1 MNGMMPDS
9 MSDVDTAAGDLLRET
24 AERLFRAHCE
34 ASVLRAANE
43 GIWPSALW
51 DATQDAG
58 LPLALLPEEA
68 GGYGVPV
75 ADALSLLR
83 VAGEHAAPIP
93 LAETMIAGWLL
104 AQAGIAIPTGPLTIA
119 PVRNDDVLTL
129 SRDGDA
135 WHVSG
140 IARRIPWGRDAVA
153 AAVLVTYQ
161 DESWIA
167 LVPREAWSIE
177 PEANVAHEPRDTVRF
192 NGTAIAATKANVTAA
207 ELRGIGAAARAQQ
220 MAGGLIRLT
229 AMTTQYAQDRT
240 QFGRPLGKFQAIQQ
254 NLAVL
259 AGQTAAA
266 CAAAD
271 LAAEGVAA
279 KNGQAGMR
287 MPLIAAGKGRAG
299 EAAGIGAGIAH
310 QVHGAIGFTLEH
322 GLNFITRRLW
332 SWRDEFG
339 NETEWNRLLGRH
351 MASIGADSVW
361 NEITAA

>member
-1 MNGMMPDS
+1 MMPDS
-9 MSDVDTAAGDLLRET
+9 MSDVDTSAGDLLRET

-34 ASVLRAANE
+34 ASVLRAAND
-43 GIWPSALW
+43 GTWPAALW

-104 AQAGIAIPTGPLTIA
+104 AQAGIAVPSGPLTVA
-119 PVRNDDVLTL
+119 PVVAGESLTL
-129 SRDGDA
+129 TRDGDA
-135 WHVSG
+135 WRVSG
-140 IARRIPWGRDAVA
+140 VASRIPWGRDAVA

-161 DESWIA
+161 NESWVA
-167 LVPREAWSIE
+167 LVPRDAWSIE
-177 PEANVAHEPRDTVRF
+177 PEANVAHEPRDTLRFDGAASAAVR
-192 NGTAIAATKANVTAA
+192 ANVTAA

-240 QFGRPLGKFQAIQQ
+240 QFGRPIGKFQAIQQ
-254 NLAVL
+254 NLAIL

-271 LAAEGVAA
+271 LAAEGVA
-279 KNGQAGMR
+279 GRTEQSGMR
-287 MPLIAAGKGRAG
+287 MPLIAAGKARAG

-322 GLNFITRRLW
+322 ALNFVTRRLW

-339 NETEWNRLLGRH
+339 NESEWNRLLGRH
-351 MASIGADSVW
+351 MAVAGADSAW
-361 NEITAA
+361 IEITSA

>member
-1 MNGMMPDS
+1 
-9 MSDVDTAAGDLLRET
+9 MSDVENSASDLLRET
-24 AERLFRAHCE
+24 AERLFRAHCDPL
-34 ASVLRAANE
+34 VLRAAND
-43 GIWPSALW
+43 GIWPAALW
-51 DATQDAG
+51 AATVDVG
-58 LPLALLPEEA
+58 LPLALLPEAA

-93 LAETMIAGWLL
+93 LAETMMAGWLL
-104 AQAGIAIPTGPLTIA
+104 AQVGIPIPSGPLTIA
-119 PVRNDDVLTL
+119 PVAVGESLTL
-129 SRDGDA
+129 SRDGHT
-135 WHVSG
+135 WRVSG
-140 IARRIPWGRDAVA
+140 VARRIPWGRDAVGV
-153 AAVLVTYQ
+153 AVLVVDQ
-161 DESWIA
+161 NESWVA
-167 LVPREAWSIE
+167 LVPRDAWSIE
-177 PEANVAHEPRDTVRF
+177 PEANVAHEPRDTLRF
-192 NGTAIAATKANVTAA
+192 NGAVTVAVRANVTTA
-207 ELRGIGAAARAQQ
+207 EVRGIGAAARAQQ

-240 QFGRPLGKFQAIQQ
+240 QFGRPIGKFQAIQQ

-279 KNGQAGMR
+279 RTGDSGMR
-287 MPLIAAGKGRAG
+287 MPLIAAGKARAG

-322 GLNFITRRLW
+322 SLNFITRRLW

-351 MASIGADSVW
+351 MAAAGADEAW
-361 NEITAA
+361 REITSA